1 LGRQHTK
8 LAEDTK
14 QMNMTEYVINQPVAI
29 EETRYYEFKEIKGD
43 DPVSIIKNTCDE
55 YVVAFLNSG
64 GGRIY
69 WGIRD
74 SDRVVVGV
82 RLNHRERDRLRRAVT
97 DQLGNIKPPIS
108 PSAYQ
113 VNLNQVLDD
122 NRQPIEDCFVI
133 EIVVPKPLS
142 NELYCTGSN
151 EVYLKTDSGKKKL
164 SIPEIQDEVLRRKL
178 SPETVP
184 PSYLPPK
191 AEELKPSLQIL
202 LRYDRNGMLLLDEM
216 ELEAIAREAIFAIE
230 NGQTVSTVIEFAE
243 IDLLEKALQDYKNKE
258 LPPQERIMK
267 VAILKRIKFL
277 TEQKERLK
285 RALDVVFA
293 EPVFSYC
300 GQSHYMARIW
310 RGLGRRLLGK
320 SSWGEDDIFVPLD
333 LWYRDNNKIYAV
345 IYVELNS
352 NDERQLYN
360 KFIGS
365 GWDLYDLPGYV
376 MFEYAIPAIVLEYLQ
391 LKEQKKFENIDEILH
406 LTRWNIGLR

>member
-1 LGRQHTK
+1 
-8 LAEDTK
+8 
-14 QMNMTEYVINQPVAI
+14 MNITEFVINQPVAI
-29 EETRYYEFKEIKGD
+29 EETRYYEFKEITGG
-43 DPVSIIKNTCDE
+43 DPVNIIKNACDE

-82 RLNHRERDRLRRAVT
+82 RLNHRERDRLRRTVT

-113 VNLNQVLDD
+113 VNLHQVLDD
-122 NRQPIEDCFVI
+122 NRQPIEDCFVV

-151 EVYLKTDSGKKKL
+151 DVYLKTDSGKKKL

-178 SPETVP
+178 GHETVP
-184 PSYLPPK
+184 PAYLRLTT
-191 AEELKPSLQIL
+191 EKPSLQIQL
-202 LRYDRNGMLLLDEM
+202 QYGRDGTLLLDKL
-216 ELEAIAREAIFAIE
+216 ELEAIASEAIFAIE
-230 NGQTVSTVIEFAE
+230 NGKAVDTVIEFTE
-243 IDLLEKALQDYKNKE
+243 IDLLEEALRNFENKE
-258 LPPQERIMK
+258 LTPRERITK
-267 VAILKRIKFL
+267 VIILKHIKFL
-277 TEQKERLK
+277 NEQRERLK
-285 RALDVVFA
+285 QALAIVFA

-300 GQSHYMARIW
+300 GQSHYMVCVW
-310 RGLGRRLLGK
+310 RGLGKRLLGK

-333 LWYRDNNKIYAV
+333 LWYRDNNKIYTV
-345 IYVELNS
+345 VYVELDS
-352 NDERQLYN
+352 HDERQLYD

-376 MFEYAIPAIVLEYLQ
+376 MFEYAIPAIVLEYLR

-406 LTRWNIGLR
+406 LANWNIGLH

>member
-1 LGRQHTK
+1 MLDR
-8 LAEDTK
+8 L
-14 QMNMTEYVINQPVAI
+14 
-29 EETRYYEFKEIKGD
+29 
-43 DPVSIIKNTCDE
+43 
-55 YVVAFLNSG
+55 VAFLNSG

-82 RLNHRERDRLRRAVT
+82 RLDHRERDRLRRTVT

-113 VNLNQVLDD
+113 VNLHQVLDD
-122 NRQPIEDCFVI
+122 NRQIIEDCFVV

-184 PSYLPPK
+184 PAYPPPK
-191 AEELKPSLQIL
+191 AEELKPPFQIL
-202 LRYDRNGMLLLDEM
+202 LQYDRDGVLLLDEM
-216 ELEAIAREAIFAIE
+216 ELEAIASEVIFAIE
-230 NGQTVSTVIEFAE
+230 NGQTVSTVIEFSE
-243 IDLLEKALQDYKNKE
+243 IDLLEKALQDYETKE
-258 LPPQERIMK
+258 LTSQERIMK

-285 RALDVVFA
+285 QALGVVFA

-300 GQSHYMARIW
+300 GQSHYMVHIW

-320 SSWGEDDIFVPLD
+320 SSWGKDDIFVPLD

-345 IYVELNS
+345 VYVELNS
-352 NDERQLYN
+352 REERQIYN
-360 KFIGS
+360 KFIGG

-376 MFEYAIPAIVLEYLQ
+376 MFEYAIPAIVLEYLR
-391 LKEQKKFENIDEILH
+391 LKEQHKFENIDEILH
-406 LTRWNIGLR
+406 LARWNIGLR